1 MNRAGETNNVTN
13 IKAILGRV
21 RASSIFCQ
29 RLVYSMV
36 LIIAALMQEM
46 HFGGRPQRGFPK
58 RPGLSAFTRGRSYH
72 DGIKGM
78 LLKSNIDP
86 NTV

>member
-1 MNRAGETNNVTN
+1 MVCQKNFIQSPPWPIYSNSPGGSSNPDHCPINRAGKLTMSTN
-13 IKAILGRV
+13 IKAILGKV

-46 HFGGRPQRGFPK
+46 HFG
-58 RPGLSAFTRGRSYH
+58 
-72 DGIKGM
+72 
-78 LLKSNIDP
+78 
-86 NTV
+86 